1 MLLFQ
6 SPRGIFELHPYQG
19 EALVSVLIFVWLFGS
34 HMENIYTI
42 LTLVTSWMDWQI
54 LSYKGNL

>member
-6 SPRGIFELHPYQG
+6 SPRGIFELHSYQG
-19 EALVSVLIFVWLFGS
+19 EALGSVLTFAWLFGS

-42 LTLVTSWMDWQI
+42 LALVTTGMDWQI
-54 LSYKGNL
+54 LSCKGNL